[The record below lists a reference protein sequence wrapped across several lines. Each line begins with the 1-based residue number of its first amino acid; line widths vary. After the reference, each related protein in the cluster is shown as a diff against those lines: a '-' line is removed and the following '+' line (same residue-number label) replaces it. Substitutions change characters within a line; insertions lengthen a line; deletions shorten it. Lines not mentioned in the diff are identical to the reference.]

1 MLKQQFDP
9 APKSSKKAEGD
20 LKLFVRI
27 LKKDFERNFMN
38 NSAMRPNFH
47 LDHAELKLNFFGV
60 LGYRY
65 HFLFFFSKFTVIDEN
80 HFRFCIQ
87 KRESHRTKNKTVSF
101 FMVKKARTVP
111 YQTQKSFRFG
121 F

>member
-27 LKKDFERNFMN
+27 LKKDFERNFTN

-80 HFRFCIQ
+80 HFRF
-87 KRESHRTKNKTVSF
+87 
-101 FMVKKARTVP
+101 A
-111 YQTQKSFRFG
+111 
-121 F
+121 